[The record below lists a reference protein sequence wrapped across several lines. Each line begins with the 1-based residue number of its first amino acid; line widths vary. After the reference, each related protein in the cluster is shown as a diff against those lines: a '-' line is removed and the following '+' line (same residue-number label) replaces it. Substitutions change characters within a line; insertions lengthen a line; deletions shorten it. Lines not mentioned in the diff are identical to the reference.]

1 MRDVLL
7 VALGGGAGA
16 AARHLVG
23 LASLRALGPL
33 FPYGTLIVNVLGSL
47 LMGLA
52 IEWLARRGAPL
63 RPLLATGFLG
73 GFTTFS
79 TFSLDAVALWERGEG
94 SAAALYVASSVA
106 LGLAG
111 LVAGLAIGRAVL

>member
-1 MRDVLL
+1 MRDVVL

-16 AARHLVG
+16 ALRHLVG
-23 LASLRALGPL
+23 LASLRALGTG
-33 FPYGTLIVNVLGSL
+33 FPAGTLIVNVLGSL
-47 LMGLA
+47 LMGVL

-94 SAAALYVASSVA
+94 GVAALYVVASVA
-106 LGLAG
+106 LGIGG

>member
-1 MRDVLL
+1 MKDVLL

-23 LASLRALGPL
+23 LASLRALGPT
-33 FPYGTLIVNVLGSL
+33 FPYGTLIVNVVGSL
-47 LMGLA
+47 LMGLV

-63 RPLLATGFLG
+63 RPMLATGFLG

-94 SAAALYVASSVA
+94 AMAAGYVVGSVA
-106 LGLAG
+106 LGIGG
-111 LVAGLAIGRAVL
+111 LFAGLAIGRAVL

>member
-7 VALGGGAGA
+7 VALGGGTGA

-23 LASLRALGPL
+23 LFSLRALGSG
-33 FPYGTLIVNVLGSL
+33 FPFGTLIVNVLGSL
-47 LMGLA
+47 LMGLLV
-52 IEWLARRGAPL
+52 EWLARRGTPL

-94 SAAALYVASSVA
+94 ALAALYVTGSVA
-106 LGLAG
+106 LAIGGLI
-111 LVAGLAIGRAVL
+111 AGLAIGRAVL

>member
-1 MRDVLL
+1 MRDVFL
-7 VALGGGAGA
+7 VALGGGMGA

-23 LASLRALGPL
+23 LASLRALGPA

-47 LMGLA
+47 LMGLLV
-52 IEWLARRGAPL
+52 EWLARRGTPL
-63 RPLLATGFLG
+63 RPLLAAGFLG

-94 SAAALYVASSVA
+94 TVAAAYVIGSVF
-106 LGLAG
+106 LGVGG
-111 LVAGLAIGRAVL
+111 LIAGLAIGRAVL